1 MNIYKYA
8 QICTNL
14 PFHQP
19 DCRFAKENYDVYV
32 SPGNNRSMDFGIDDL
47 ISV

>member
-1 MNIYKYA
+1 MHKFA
-8 QICTNL
+8 QISLFISLTVDL
-14 PFHQP
+14 L
-19 DCRFAKENYDVYV
+19 KKNYDVYV